1 MSSRISILF
10 LVVSLALAA
19 ASVGAQTLAGVTLA
33 DSVKVNGQSLVLNG
47 AGVRKKLFVKVY
59 VGALYLPSKQ
69 TSAQAIL
76 ASDTP
81 RRMVMHFVYN
91 VDRGKMVEAWQE
103 GLEANTPNASAEVRT
118 AFATLESWMEDIPV
132 GNEIVLTYVPG
143 RGTSVQVNGTIK
155 GLLPGGK
162 PVADA
167 LLATWI
173 GPKPG
178 PGADFKDAIL
188 GG

>member
-1 MSSRISILF
+1 MSSRISILILAF
-10 LVVSLALAA
+10 ALAGVSA
-19 ASVGAQTLAGVTLA
+19 GAQTLAGVTPA
-33 DSVKVNGQSLVLNG
+33 DSVKVSGQTLVLNG
-47 AGVRKKLFVKVY
+47 AGARKKMFVTVY
-59 VGALYLPSKQ
+59 VGALYLTSKQ

-91 VDRGKMVEAWQE
+91 VDRGKMADAWQD
-103 GLEANTPNASAEVRT
+103 GLAANTPNASTEVRG
-118 AFATLESWMEDIPV
+118 AFTTLSSWMEDIPA

-167 LLATWI
+167 ILATWI

-178 PGADFKDAIL
+178 PGEAFKNAIL